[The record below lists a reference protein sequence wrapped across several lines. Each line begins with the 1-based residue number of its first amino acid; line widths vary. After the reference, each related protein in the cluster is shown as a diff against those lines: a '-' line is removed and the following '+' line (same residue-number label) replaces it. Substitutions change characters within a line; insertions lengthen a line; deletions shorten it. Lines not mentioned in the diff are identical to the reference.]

1 MGVEDPN
8 GTGGIRV
15 PAASRRIWI
24 LSESSGRESLLRGGR
39 ASGKD
44 GAERVIFN
52 IDASQKR
59 EKPTSLPLQCRDCR
73 LRQQPG
79 KMRGRTEGGMS
90 IIGLFLRPHLLEG

>member
-1 MGVEDPN
+1 MRVEDPN
-8 GTGGIRV
+8 GTGRIRV
-15 PAASRRIWI
+15 PAAFRRKWT

-39 ASGKD
+39 ASGND

-52 IDASQKR
+52 IDVSKKR
-59 EKPTSLPLQCRDCR
+59 KKTTFLPLQCRDCR
-73 LRQQPG
+73 LRLQPG